1 MRNKDDFFVAIAL
14 ISVLNQIYDTCKI
27 ILVFIGSLFK
37 QWKNKIFNQ

>member
-14 ISVLNQIYDTCKI
+14 ICVLNQIYDACEI

-37 QWKNKIFNQ
+37 EKWNYNQY